1 MEEREKRVREII
13 AENLGQN
20 IEAVTDESRIMEDLG
35 ADSLDGVEIVM
46 ALEEEFDIAI
56 TDEAAE
62 GLKTVKDFI
71 DIVGKLAGDQ

>member
-1 MEEREKRVREII
+1 MGERGKRVKEII

-62 GLKTVKDFI
+62 GLKTVEDFI
-71 DIVGKLAGDQ
+71 NIVEKLANGQ